1 LKALIVDDDVFV
13 RQCLMQMLPWQTL
26 DFSQVLEAANGAE
39 ALETALREKPELV
52 ITDVKMPL
60 MNGLELARHLSSS
73 MMDVCVILLSEHSD
87 FSFVRQALQCG
98 VHEYILKPLTADKLR
113 EIGAKIAQAMAEMEK
128 RRYYTS
134 LSTDRAN
141 IRDLIRQ
148 ALESADDEMLPD
160 TFVYL
165 ATQKIHRDDLK
176 HFGLTFL
183 SILFEQTEEVSL
195 LKNEVEA
202 LRRDALAS
210 YPALKNVDDLLALV
224 TDACQ
229 RCLRLCDSGDSADS
243 HVKRMVE
250 YIETHFM
257 DPDLSVAKVS
267 ECVHLS
273 PIYTGALFKKS
284 LGKSVVT
291 YIHEVRVEQA
301 KKMLMDDSLSVKEVS
316 IRTGYVAP
324 DYFTRLFS
332 KAVGV
337 TPSKYK
343 SIMLSGGRE

>member
-1 LKALIVDDDVFV
+1 MKALIVDDDVFV
-13 RQCLMQMLPWQTL
+13 RQCLMQMLPWQML
-26 DFSQVLEAANGAE
+26 DFSQVLEASNGAE
-39 ALETALREKPELV
+39 ALETARREKPELV

-60 MNGLELARHLSSS
+60 MTGLELARHLSSS

-87 FSFVRQALQCG
+87 FPFVQAALQCG
-98 VHEYILKPLTADKLR
+98 VREYILKPLTADKLR
-113 EIGAKIAQAMAEMEK
+113 EIADKIAQAMAEMEK

-134 LSTDRAN
+134 ISTDRAN
-141 IRDLIRQ
+141 IRAMIRE
-148 ALESADDEMLPD
+148 ALESADDETLSD
-160 TFVYL
+160 TFEYL
-165 ATQKIHRDDLK
+165 ATQKIHRNDLK
-176 HFGLTFL
+176 HFALMFL
-183 SILFEQTEEVSL
+183 STLFDQAESVSL
-195 LKNEVEA
+195 LKNETDA
-202 LRRDALAS
+202 LRHETMHAYS
-210 YPALKNVDDLLALV
+210 SLKNVDELLTFV
-224 TDACQ
+224 KDVCS
-229 RCLRLCDSGDSADS
+229 RCLRLCDAGESADS

-250 YIETHFM
+250 YIDTHYM

-267 ECVHLS
+267 ERVHLS

-301 KKMLMDDSLSVKEVS
+301 KKMLMDESLSVKEVS